1 MPVKP
6 LTMREWLEQER
17 LSGLPHADFAAD
29 ALLAIDE
36 RDTLADESD
45 DLLDRINAAT
55 GDMVEDNRQIV
66 EAFVFRGHV
75 LRMLNE
81 AGVADGDVT
90 GEQAAGLLGMFLP
103 V

>member
-1 MPVKP
+1 
-6 LTMREWLEQER
+6 MREWLEQER

-36 RDTLADESD
+36 RDALADSSD

-55 GDMVEDNRQIV
+55 GDMIEDNGQIV
-66 EAFVFRGHV
+66 EAFVFRNDV
-75 LRMLNE
+75 IAALNN

-90 GEQAAGLLGMFLP
+90 GAQAAGLLGMFLP